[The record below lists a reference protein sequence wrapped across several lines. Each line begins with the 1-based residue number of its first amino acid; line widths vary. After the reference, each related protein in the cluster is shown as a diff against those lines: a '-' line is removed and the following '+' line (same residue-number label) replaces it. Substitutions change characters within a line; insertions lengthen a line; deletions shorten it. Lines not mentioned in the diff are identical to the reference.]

1 MTAVHIR
8 DLVALLVRAVDDGAL
23 RGAFNVTA
31 PNPVTN
37 KEFTRTL
44 GRVLHRPTVL
54 PLPPLAL
61 RLRFGEAASVL
72 TASQRCLP
80 EAALKTGF
88 TFQFGTL
95 EGALRD
101 ILD

>member
-1 MTAVHIR
+1 MRSLTLKLVLAFILVGLIGAG
-8 DLVALLVRAVDDGAL
+8 LVALLVRAVDDGAL
-23 RGAFNVTA
+23 RGAFNGTA

-72 TASQRCLP
+72 TAQ
-80 EAALKTGF
+80 AAEKI
-88 TFQFGTL
+88 
-95 EGALRD
+95 AK
-101 ILD
+101 